1 MLQIY
6 GFCISPYALVT
17 EYVNGGSVEN
27 SVSCKHGKSIRDK
40 VTIGDIVQMFID
52 TAKGIGIIHFSVFL
66 YLFLMIYDM
75 I

>member
-6 GFCISPYALVT
+6 GFCVSPYALVT
-17 EYVNGGSVEN
+17 EYVNGGSVEI

-52 TAKGIGIIHFSVFL
+52 TAKGINTIHFSVSSFFFF
-66 YLFLMIYDM
+66 YFSCF
-75 I
+75 